1 VNSPWRLPLQFF
13 PFLPSTYVALST
25 PAPGPAAASALF
37 FPWPSRRSQQPRC
50 LVSLPSHYAVML
62 PLPQPFLGAE
72 LHSWPAPSPTQPL
85 PVMQPWS
92 TSLHFPCHGSRLN
105 LLPACVPLRSAPW
118 YLLGARQN
126 AQQATCCSSSVP
138 CLVSSSS
145 FATALLPWKKTAAP
159 CCVTCASVRQEQPRR
174 QSMQPRRLRI
184 SLRRICASLAHR
196 QNPW

>member
-1 VNSPWRLPLQFF
+1 VNSSWRLPLQFF

-37 FPWPSRRSQQPRC
+37 SHGRAGAPNSRDAWFLSLATTPSC
-50 LVSLPSHYAVML
+50 SLCPSL
-62 PLPQPFLGAE
+62 FLGAE

-105 LLPACVPLRSAPW
+105 LLPACVQLRSAPW

-159 CCVTCASVRQEQPRR
+159 CRVTCASVRQEQPRR
-174 QSMQPRRLRI
+174 QFVQPRRLRI